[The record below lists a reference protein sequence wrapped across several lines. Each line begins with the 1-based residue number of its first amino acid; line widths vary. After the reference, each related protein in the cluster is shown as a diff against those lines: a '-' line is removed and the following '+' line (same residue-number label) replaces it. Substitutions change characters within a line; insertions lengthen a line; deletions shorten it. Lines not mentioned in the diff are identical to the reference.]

1 MKTMLSVLHL
11 NNKKRKGYII
21 ANALLLALLLVVIS
35 QAMLQNI
42 YSVSFQSRLFSQE
55 IQDKLDVKAGVYIAI
70 ANTNNNYSWT
80 ISPTSMTLANGDTI
94 TLSTFFT
101 ASGFKTIISQKN
113 NIQATVYI
121 YQTDA
126 ALNKWII
133 YKWIWV
139 P

>member
-1 MKTMLSVLHL
+1 MLRVQHL
-11 NNKKRKGYII
+11 DSKKRKGYII
-21 ANALLLALLLVVIS
+21 ANALLLALLLVIIS

-55 IQDKLDVKAGVYIAI
+55 TQDKLDVKAGVYLEI
-70 ANTNNNYSWT
+70 ANINNNPGYTRS
-80 ISPTSMTLANGDTI
+80 STSVTLNNGDII
-94 TLSTFFT
+94 TLST
-101 ASGFKTIISQKN
+101 SGGSSVGPIKQITSKRN
-113 NIQATVYI
+113 NVQAIVYM

-126 ALNKWII
+126 TLNKWII

>member
-1 MKTMLSVLHL
+1 MLSVLHL

-94 TLSTFFT
+94 TLSTFLLH
-101 ASGFKTIISQKN
+101 
-113 NIQATVYI
+113 QA
-121 YQTDA
+121 
-126 ALNKWII
+126 LRL
-133 YKWIWV
+133 
-139 P
+139 